1 MIFGLCSRTWSTLM
15 PSRPRTPGS
24 LLVRNTSQVAMSLC
38 RMSSP
43 SGERRSS
50 ARLFLPRFECSSR
63 ACTSPAMLTTPVAAS
78 PRMASPRSTCSILM
92 ISAPQSAS
100 SAEAAGTN
108 VCSATSRTRT
118 PARMAVTKCSYLLG
132 GSAGSGDGDGLQ
144 LEVAVEALAPHLPA
158 DAARLDAA
166 ERCGRI
172 HAVRLV
178 HPERPGADPAGEVQ
192 PAVGARGPD
201 RAGEGVVGVVGDAH
215 GVSLVVVRDDGQHR
229 AEDLLL
235 RDPHPVV
242 DVGEQRWCDVPTAVE
257 AVRHLLPADHEPGA
271 LVLAGRDVAA
281 DPLLLAL
288 SDQRAD
294 LGRGVVGV

>member
-172 HAVRLV
+172 HAVGLV
-178 HPERPGADPAGEVQ
+178 DAEGPGADPARKPEPSLAVARPHRSRQ
-192 PAVGARGPD
+192 P
-201 RAGEGVVGVVGDAH
+201 VVGVVRDAY
-215 GVSLVVVRDDGQHR
+215 GSVVIGLVVVRDDREDG

-242 DVGEQRWCDVPTAVE
+242 DVGEQRGCDVPAAVE
-257 AVRHLLPADHEPGA
+257 TVGHLLPADHEPCA
-271 LVLAGRDVAA
+271 FVLAGGDVAA
-281 DPLLLAL
+281 HPLLLAL
-288 SDQRAD
+288 SHQRAD
-294 LGRGVVGV
+294 

>member
-15 PSRPRTPGS
+15 PRRPRTPGS
-24 LLVRNTSQVAMSLC
+24 LLVRNTSLVAISLC

-50 ARLFLPRFECSSR
+50 ARLFFPRFECSSR

-100 SAEAAGTN
+100 SADAAGTN

-118 PARMAVTKCSYLLG
+118 PARMAVTTYSYLLW
-132 GSAGSGDGDGLQ
+132 GSAGSSDGDGLQ
-144 LEVAVEALAPHLPA
+144 LEVAVQALAPHLTA
-158 DAARLDAA
+158 DAACLDAA

-178 HPERPGADPAGEVQ
+178 HAERPGVDPAREVET
-192 PAVGARGPD
+192 AVGGSGPD
-201 RAGEGVVGVVGDAH
+201 RSRQAVVGVVRDAH
-215 GVSLVVVRDDGQHR
+215 CVGLVVVRDHGQHR
-229 AEDLLL
+229 A
-235 RDPHPVV
+235 
-242 DVGEQRWCDVPTAVE
+242 
-257 AVRHLLPADHEPGA
+257 
-271 LVLAGRDVAA
+271 
-281 DPLLLAL
+281 
-288 SDQRAD
+288 
-294 LGRGVVGV
+294 